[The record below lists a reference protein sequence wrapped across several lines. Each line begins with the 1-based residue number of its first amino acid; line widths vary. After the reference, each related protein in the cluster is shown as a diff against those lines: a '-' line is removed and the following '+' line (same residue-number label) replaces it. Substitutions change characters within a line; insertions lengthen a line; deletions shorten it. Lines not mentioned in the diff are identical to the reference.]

1 MGKLIEIV
9 GDGDGTMVGFSS
21 CLVVFLHGVLVGD
34 FAFFYGFLLLLTFD
48 KTILKRG
55 PSPKDEL
62 KVVSSR
68 LGCVFE
74 LDFGGNSKFGG
85 CVVCLSFGHTS

>member
-1 MGKLIEIV
+1 M
-9 GDGDGTMVGFSS
+9 T
-21 CLVVFLHGVLVGD
+21 FLHGVLIGGLT
-34 FAFFYGFLLLLTFD
+34 FFSLMRLLTFD
-48 KTILKRG
+48 STMIKRG

-62 KVVSSR
+62 NVVSSR

-74 LDFGGNSKFGG
+74 LDLGGDSKFGG